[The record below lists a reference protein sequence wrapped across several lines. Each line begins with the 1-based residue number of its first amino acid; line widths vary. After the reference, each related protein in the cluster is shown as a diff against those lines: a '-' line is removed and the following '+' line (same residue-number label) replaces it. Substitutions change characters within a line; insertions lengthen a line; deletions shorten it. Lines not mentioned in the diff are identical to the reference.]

1 MKKILEKVSIEIRDI
16 PKEIL
21 MLRYIMKKIL
31 LVFLISIFAYSPGFA
46 FTKGK
51 GEVKMTEK
59 ALNHF
64 VNYVW
69 GNFDVDLTKVQ
80 AWSSRANNPKPLMF
94 IMSSNG
100 DWTTAWFCPYSRCSD
115 PDSKQTIK
123 ECERETG
130 TTCGVFALRKRI
142 YWDNG
147 INTKTNKAKV
157 NKNMDYERIKSLMI
171 SLGFYE

>member
-1 MKKILEKVSIEIRDI
+1 
-16 PKEIL
+16 
-21 MLRYIMKKIL
+21 MKKIL
-31 LVFLISIFAYSPGFA
+31 LFFLISIFAYSPGFA

-80 AWSSRANNPKPLMF
+80 AWASRANNPKPLMF

-147 INTKTNKAKV
+147 INTKGK
-157 NKNMDYERIKSLMI
+157 RLRLKSKMSNQEIRDELKRV
-171 SLGFYE
+171 GFLD

>member
-1 MKKILEKVSIEIRDI
+1 MLLYVMKRILVVI
-16 PKEIL
+16 
-21 MLRYIMKKIL
+21 
-31 LVFLISIFAYSPGFA
+31 LISIFTYSPSFA

-51 GEVKMTEK
+51 GEVKMTER
-59 ALNHF
+59 ALDHF

-94 IMSSNG
+94 IMSSDG
-100 DWTTAWFCPYSRCSD
+100 EWTMSWFCPYSRCND
-115 PDSKQTIK
+115 PDSQQTIK
-123 ECERETG
+123 DCERETG

-147 INTKTNKAKV
+147 INTKTNKAKL

-171 SLGFYE
+171 SLGFYEE